1 MRCILTRKKKKKE
14 LNKLARCGLGKP
26 WSHSTAKSRN
36 YNLHLL
42 WNCLLV
48 SLCWENLSEP
58 WPQATN
64 LMKSSNI
71 LQCSPLLLIHT
82 SLVRHLAGFHLH
94 YTISISQK
102 CLQWY
107 KGHLQFAEGSQTWK
121 GETAFTLEHG
131 SWLLAQHSFQHTHPS
146 PSETIKGHLMS
157 PLGAER
163 FSLATKADRSPQ
175 TKYLLLLHYA
185 LCQRDLIAW
194 GIEVITDIFIIL
206 MSVMLI
212 AC

>member
-1 MRCILTRKKKKKE
+1 MHSYQEKKKKKSWTNWQGVDWVNHGATAQ
-14 LNKLARCGLGKP
+14 LNHVITTCIYSEIACWFHFVGRISVNLDLKP
-26 WSHSTAKSRN
+26 QISWSLPTYCNAVLYFWST
-36 YNLHLL
+36 L
-42 WNCLLV
+42 
-48 SLCWENLSEP
+48 
-58 WPQATN
+58 
-64 LMKSSNI
+64 
-71 LQCSPLLLIHT
+71 PLY
-82 SLVRHLAGFHLH
+82 G
-94 YTISISQK
+94 TISISQK

>member
-1 MRCILTRKKKKKE
+1 MTFKDEEVGEILGILHRDKYCWGATTNSQRTEKENWESLKEWDAFLPGKKKKKE

-82 SLVRHLAGFHLH
+82 SLVRHHFNFTEMSAVVQRTSTICRRLTDLERWDSFHPRTRKLTPSSALFPTH
-94 YTISISQK
+94 SPVSFRNYQRTFNEPTRSWKI
-102 CLQWY
+102 LFGN
-107 KGHLQFAEGSQTWK
+107 KG
-121 GETAFTLEHG
+121 
-131 SWLLAQHSFQHTHPS
+131 
-146 PSETIKGHLMS
+146 
-157 PLGAER
+157 R
-163 FSLATKADRSPQ
+163 
-175 TKYLLLLHYA
+175 
-185 LCQRDLIAW
+185 
-194 GIEVITDIFIIL
+194 
-206 MSVMLI
+206 
-212 AC
+212 